1 MAPAIAAYDTE
12 NPRHFIG
19 VYYRRHCLNLILLM
33 VTLTYI
39 LSCSSRPA
47 DASYARPMHATISVS
62 DGEHVRRVIAVVH
75 PVPPQEPTR

>member
-1 MAPAIAAYDTE
+1 MNRPGPAGRIPFFRRCSPERRHWFRPFAATSPPSAAPAMAPAIAAYNTE

-39 LSCSSRPA
+39 LS
-47 DASYARPMHATISVS
+47 
-62 DGEHVRRVIAVVH
+62 
-75 PVPPQEPTR
+75 